1 MIKKITKNCFLITLI
16 YIAFIKTKMKRSII
30 VAFLILAGVVG
41 WLGSGQIT
49 NVNAQD
55 EANSNTT
62 ENKDTNSYKSDD
74 NSNENEELVFSVET
88 KVFKA
93 NLIDQS
99 IELQGQTIH
108 NKKIDVKSE
117 TSGNISEINFSR
129 GDKVNK
135 NLSLVLISMD
145 DRKEKLL
152 SAQKD
157 LERLSKELV
166 LNEKNRDNLLRQN
179 IEKIKLYEIEYAS
192 AKQLIDKGLSS
203 KSKLSLAS
211 FNLAHAEADRED
223 IKIKFESTLAN
234 LEAQIT
240 NVKSLLKNIKLDIA
254 KTNISAPFDGI
265 ISEKMVEET
274 EFISVGTPLFTII
287 DLDPIK
293 IEGYLSEFD
302 VNKVSVGTN
311 AIIEDS
317 NGIKKNGTI
326 TFISPSAEI
335 STRTFE
341 ITIEANNKDLT
352 YKSGIT
358 TKIIIKGS
366 ELKAH
371 KIPPSI
377 LTLLDDG
384 TVGVK
389 AVNKEN
395 NVVFYPTKTIKDT
408 IDGMWVSGLPESVN
422 LIISGQEYIS
432 IGEKIN

>member
-1 MIKKITKNCFLITLI
+1 
-16 YIAFIKTKMKRSII
+16 MKRSII

-62 ENKDTNSYKSDD
+62 ENKEKKSYKSDD
-74 NSNENEELVFSVET
+74 ISNENEELVFSVET
-88 KVFKA
+88 KIFKA
-93 NLIDQS
+93 SLIDQS

-157 LERLSKELV
+157 LERLSKELI

-211 FNLAHAEADRED
+211 FNLANAEADRED

>member
-1 MIKKITKNCFLITLI
+1 
-16 YIAFIKTKMKRSII
+16 MKRSII

-157 LERLSKELV
+157 LERLSKELI

-211 FNLAHAEADRED
+211 FNLANAEADRED

-265 ISEKMVEET
+265 ISEKMIEET

>member
-1 MIKKITKNCFLITLI
+1 MKKSIF
-16 YIAFIKTKMKRSII
+16 IASFI
-30 VAFLILAGVVG
+30 LLLVVG
-41 WLGSGQIT
+41 WIGSGQLSN
-49 NVNAQD
+49 NVIAQD
-55 EANSNTT
+55 DNTQEVPET
-62 ENKDTNSYKSDD
+62 ETSYSTNAENNKD
-74 NSNENEELVFSVET
+74 EEFTFSVET
-88 KVFKA
+88 KVFTSK
-93 NLIDQS
+93 LIDQS

-117 TSGNISEINFSR
+117 TSGNIDSIEFSR
-129 GDKVNK
+129 GDKVSQNAEMITI
-135 NLSLVLISMD
+135 SLE
-145 DRKEKLL
+145 DRNEKLL
-152 SAQKD
+152 SAKKD
-157 LERLSKELV
+157 LERLSKELI

-179 IEKIKLYEIEYAS
+179 VERIELYEIEYAS

-211 FNLAHAEADRED
+211 FNLANAKADKED

-234 LEAQIT
+234 LEAQIS
-240 NVKSLLKNIKLDIA
+240 NVKSVLKNIKLDID
-254 KTNISAPFDGI
+254 KTSIKAPFDGI

-274 EFISVGTPLFTII
+274 EFISLGTPLFTII

-302 VNKVSVGTN
+302 INKVSVGTK

-317 NGIKKNGTI
+317 NGIKKNGI
-326 TFISPSAEI
+326 ISFISPSAET

-341 ITIEANNKDLT
+341 ITIEADNKDLS

-389 AVNKEN
+389 AVDSDN
-395 NVVFYPTKTIKDT
+395 NVTFYPTKTIKDT
-408 IDGMWVSGLPESVN
+408 IDGMWVSGLPEKVN

>member
-1 MIKKITKNCFLITLI
+1 MSFS
-16 YIAFIKTKMKRSII
+16 KTKMKRSII

-55 EANSNTT
+55 EENSNTT

-157 LERLSKELV
+157 LERLSKELI

-211 FNLAHAEADRED
+211 FNLANAEADRED

-234 LEAQIT
+234 LEAQIS

>member
-1 MIKKITKNCFLITLI
+1 
-16 YIAFIKTKMKRSII
+16 MKRSIFI
-30 VAFLILAGVVG
+30 ALLILASVVG
-41 WLGSGQIT
+41 WIGSGQFSN
-49 NVNAQD
+49 NVVAQD
-55 EANSNTT
+55 ENTEISSDT
-62 ENKDTNSYKSDD
+62 ENSSSLNNDSSE
-74 NSNENEELVFSVET
+74 SEEFTFSVET
-88 KVFKA
+88 KIF
-93 NLIDQS
+93 NSSLIDQS

-117 TSGNISEINFSR
+117 TSGKIKNIKFARGNKVSSNSEMINISLE
-129 GDKVNK
+129 
-135 NLSLVLISMD
+135 
-145 DRKEKLL
+145 DRNEKLL
-152 SAQKD
+152 SAKKD
-157 LERLSKELV
+157 LERLSKELI

-179 IEKIKLYEIEYAS
+179 IQRIELYEIEYAS

-211 FNLAHAEADRED
+211 FNLANAQADRED

-234 LEAQIT
+234 LEAQIS
-240 NVKSLLKNIKLDIA
+240 NVKSVLKNIKLDIE
-254 KTNISAPFDGI
+254 KTTIKAPFDGI
-265 ISEKMVEET
+265 VSEKMVEET

-302 VNKVSVGTN
+302 VNKVSVGTK
-311 AIIEDS
+311 ALIEDS
-317 NGIKKNGTI
+317 NGIKKNGI
-326 TFISPSAEI
+326 ISFISPSAEI

-341 ITIEANNKDLT
+341 ITIEADNKDLS

-384 TVGVK
+384 SVGVK
-389 AVNKEN
+389 AVDDENK
-395 NVVFYPTKTIKDT
+395 VTFYPIKTIKDT
-408 IDGMWVSGLPESVN
+408 IDGMWVSGLPQKVN
-422 LIISGQEYIS
+422 LIVSGQEYIS
-432 IGEKIN
+432 IGETIN

>member
-1 MIKKITKNCFLITLI
+1 
-16 YIAFIKTKMKRSII
+16 MKRSII

-88 KVFKA
+88 KIFRA
-93 NLIDQS
+93 SLIDQS

-157 LERLSKELV
+157 LERLSKELI

-211 FNLAHAEADRED
+211 FNLANAEADRED

-254 KTNISAPFDGI
+254 KTNISAPFDGF

>member
-1 MIKKITKNCFLITLI
+1 
-16 YIAFIKTKMKRSII
+16 MKRSII

-41 WLGSGQIT
+41 WLGSGQIAS
-49 NVNAQD
+49 VNAQD
-55 EANSNTT
+55 ET
-62 ENKDTNSYKSDD
+62 K
-74 NSNENEELVFSVET
+74 SNEDKNKETNTYESIDNANDNEELVFSVET
-88 KVFKA
+88 KIFKA

-117 TSGNISEINFSR
+117 TSGNISQLNFSR
-129 GDKVNK
+129 GDKVSK

-145 DRKEKLL
+145 DRNEKLL
-152 SAQKD
+152 SAKKD
-157 LERLSKELV
+157 LERLSKELI

-179 IEKIKLYEIEYAS
+179 IEKIKLYKIEYAS

-211 FNLAHAEADRED
+211 FNLANAEADRED

-234 LEAQIT
+234 LEAQIS
-240 NVKSLLKNIKLDIA
+240 NVKSLLKNIKLDIE
-254 KTNISAPFDGI
+254 KTNITSPFDGI

-274 EFISVGTPLFTII
+274 EFISIGTPLFTII

-302 VNKVSVGTN
+302 VNKVNVGTN
-311 AIIEDS
+311 ATIEDS

-341 ITIEANNKDLT
+341 ITIEANNRDLN

>member
-1 MIKKITKNCFLITLI
+1 MKKSIF
-16 YIAFIKTKMKRSII
+16 IATFI
-30 VAFLILAGVVG
+30 LLLVVG
-41 WLGSGQIT
+41 WIGSGQFSN
-49 NVNAQD
+49 NVVAQD
-55 EANSNTT
+55 ENTQAGSEAETSYSENS
-62 ENKDTNSYKSDD
+62 ENSKGDEFT
-74 NSNENEELVFSVET
+74 FSVET
-88 KVFKA
+88 KIFTSS
-93 NLIDQS
+93 LIDQS

-117 TSGNISEINFSR
+117 TSGNINSIEFSR
-129 GDKVNK
+129 GDNVSK
-135 NLSLVLISMD
+135 NSEMLTISLE

-157 LERLSKELV
+157 LERLSKEII

-179 IEKIKLYEIEYAS
+179 VERIELYEIEYAS

-211 FNLAHAEADRED
+211 FNLANAKADRED
-223 IKIKFESTLAN
+223 IKIKFESTLAS

-240 NVKSLLKNIKLDIA
+240 NVKSVLKNIKLDID
-254 KTNISAPFDGI
+254 KTSIKAPFDGI

-274 EFISVGTPLFTII
+274 EFISVGTPLFSII

-302 VNKVSVGTN
+302 VNKVSVGTK
-311 AIIEDS
+311 AFIEDS
-317 NGIKKNGTI
+317 NGIKKNGI
-326 TFISPSAEI
+326 ISFISPSAET

-341 ITIEANNKDLT
+341 ITIEADNKDLS

-389 AVNKEN
+389 AVDNENK
-395 NVVFYPTKTIKDT
+395 VTFYPTKTIKDT
-408 IDGMWVSGLPESVN
+408 IDGMWVSGLPEKVN
-422 LIISGQEYIS
+422 LIVSGQEYIS
-432 IGEKIN
+432 IGDTVN

>member
-1 MIKKITKNCFLITLI
+1 MKKSILIAT
-16 YIAFIKTKMKRSII
+16 FI
-30 VAFLILAGVVG
+30 LLLVVG
-41 WLGSGQIT
+41 WIGSGQFSN
-49 NVNAQD
+49 NVVAQD
-55 EANSNTT
+55 EETQEVLKTETSYSENS
-62 ENKDTNSYKSDD
+62 EI
-74 NSNENEELVFSVET
+74 NESEEFTFSVET
-88 KVFKA
+88 KIFTSS
-93 NLIDQS
+93 LIDQS

-117 TSGNISEINFSR
+117 TSGKINSIEFSR
-129 GDKVNK
+129 GDNVSENSEMITI
-135 NLSLVLISMD
+135 SLE

-152 SAQKD
+152 SAEKD
-157 LERLSKELV
+157 LERLSKEII

-179 IEKIKLYEIEYAS
+179 VERIELYEIEYAS

-211 FNLAHAEADRED
+211 FNLANAKADRED
-223 IKIKFESTLAN
+223 IKIKFESTLAS

-240 NVKSLLKNIKLDIA
+240 NVKSVLKNIKLDIN
-254 KTNISAPFDGI
+254 KTSIKAPFDGI

-274 EFISVGTPLFTII
+274 EFISVGTPLFSII

-302 VNKVSVGTN
+302 VNKVSVGTK
-311 AIIEDS
+311 AFIEDS
-317 NGIKKNGTI
+317 NGIKKSGI
-326 TFISPSAEI
+326 ISFISPSAET

-341 ITIEANNKDLT
+341 ITIEADNKDLS

-358 TKIIIKGS
+358 TKIVIKGS

-389 AVNKEN
+389 AVDNEN
-395 NVVFYPTKTIKDT
+395 MVTFYPTKTIKDT
-408 IDGMWVSGLPESVN
+408 IDGMWVSGLPEKVN
-422 LIISGQEYIS
+422 LIVSGQEYIS
-432 IGEKIN
+432 LGDTVN

>member
-1 MIKKITKNCFLITLI
+1 MKKSIF
-16 YIAFIKTKMKRSII
+16 IASFI
-30 VAFLILAGVVG
+30 LLLVVG
-41 WLGSGQIT
+41 WIGSGQLSN
-49 NVNAQD
+49 NVIAQD
-55 EANSNTT
+55 DNTQEVPET
-62 ENKDTNSYKSDD
+62 ETSYSKNAENNKD
-74 NSNENEELVFSVET
+74 EEFTFSVET
-88 KVFKA
+88 KVFTSK
-93 NLIDQS
+93 LIDQS

-117 TSGNISEINFSR
+117 TSGNIDSIEFSR
-129 GDKVNK
+129 GDKVSQNAEMITI
-135 NLSLVLISMD
+135 SLE
-145 DRKEKLL
+145 DRNEKLL
-152 SAQKD
+152 SAKKD
-157 LERLSKELV
+157 LERLSKELI

-179 IEKIKLYEIEYAS
+179 VERIELYEIEYAS

-211 FNLAHAEADRED
+211 FNLANAKADKED

-234 LEAQIT
+234 LEAQIS
-240 NVKSLLKNIKLDIA
+240 NVKSVLKNIKLDID
-254 KTNISAPFDGI
+254 KTSIKAPFDGI

-274 EFISVGTPLFTII
+274 EFISLGTPLFTII

-302 VNKVSVGTN
+302 INKVSVGTK

-317 NGIKKNGTI
+317 NGIKKNGI
-326 TFISPSAEI
+326 ISFISPSAET

-341 ITIEANNKDLT
+341 ITIEADNKDLS

-389 AVNKEN
+389 AIDNEDKVT
-395 NVVFYPTKTIKDT
+395 FYPTKTIKDT
-408 IDGMWVSGLPESVN
+408 IDGMWVSGLPEKVN
-422 LIISGQEYIS
+422 LIVSGQEYIS
-432 IGEKIN
+432 IGDTVN

>member
-1 MIKKITKNCFLITLI
+1 
-16 YIAFIKTKMKRSII
+16 MKRSILI
-30 VAFLILAGVVG
+30 AFVILAAVVG
-41 WLGSGQIT
+41 WIGSGQFS
-49 NVNAQD
+49 NVVAQD
-55 EANSNTT
+55 DSTKNIAKT
-62 ENKDTNSYKSDD
+62 ESDYSDD
-74 NSNENEELVFSVET
+74 PTDNESKDITFSVET
-88 KVFKA
+88 KIFTS

-117 TSGNISEINFSR
+117 TSGNIDSIEFAR
-129 GDKVNK
+129 GDKV
-135 NLSLVLISMD
+135 SLNSKMISISLE
-145 DRKEKLL
+145 DRNEKLL

-157 LERLSKELV
+157 LERLAKELI

-179 IEKIKLYEIEYAS
+179 VERIQLYELEYAS

-211 FNLAHAEADRED
+211 FNLANAKADKED
-223 IKIKFESTLAN
+223 IKIKFESTLAS
-234 LEAQIT
+234 LEAQIS
-240 NVKSLLKNIKLDIA
+240 NVKSVLKNIKLDIE
-254 KTNISAPFDGI
+254 KTIIKAPFDGI
-265 ISEKMVEET
+265 ISEKMVEES
-274 EFISVGTPLFTII
+274 EFISIGTPLFTII

-302 VNKVSVGTN
+302 VNKVSVGTK

-317 NGIKKNGTI
+317 NGIKKNGI
-326 TFISPSAEI
+326 ISFISPSAET

-341 ITIEANNKDLT
+341 ITIQADNKDLS

-389 AVNKEN
+389 AVDNDNK
-395 NVVFYPTKTIKDT
+395 VTFYPTKTIKDT
-408 IDGMWVSGLPESVN
+408 IDGMWVSGLPEKVN
-422 LIISGQEYIS
+422 LIVSGQEYIS
-432 IGEKIN
+432 IGETIN